1 MSKLEELNGF
11 FNPDTVAFYGVS
23 NMLQKFGS
31 LHLINLLSAGFQ
43 GKVIPIHHKED
54 EILGFKAY
62 RNIKDAPGEIDLAV
76 IATPTEYINDILED
90 CGQKGVMHA
99 IVLSGGF
106 LEVGNREGQ
115 NKMKQIAQRYGMKIM
130 GPNCSGEVVAPN
142 INITHV
148 PWPPRKGGAAIISQS
163 GTYAVQPLIAI
174 SEKIG
179 LGISKIVSVGN
190 EVNTD
195 LVDYLHA
202 FEKDKDTTCIG
213 IYFEAV
219 RRGIEF
225 IDAIE
230 RINMKKPIVI
240 IPIGQTDAGT
250 RSAKSHTAAITSP
263 GYIIDSICE
272 QTGAVKVKN
281 SIEMLN
287 LLQAFESLPLPKGNK
302 VGILTMGGGPGTLMS
317 DLLETNKMKVPILS
331 TEIQEK
337 LKPWMPETASTV
349 NPIDLTY
356 SDDMQNY
363 LNVLPD
369 ILLKSDEIDSLIIYG
384 LMGSEYHKNLVNVPD
399 YMKNNPSVV
408 TMKYFGDMMHEFF
421 IAIFEELISFKKK
434 YDKPIILTCYNTRKE
449 KFVAFLQDNGIPVF
463 YPEEGVWVLI
473 RMWQYSQFLQN
484 KLNLEGEVSY

>member
-1 MSKLEELNGF
+1 
-11 FNPDTVAFYGVS
+11 
-23 NMLQKFGS
+23 
-31 LHLINLLSAGFQ
+31 GFQ

-62 RNIKDAPGEIDLAV
+62 TSIEQVPDSVDLAV
-76 IATPTEYINDILED
+76 IATPTEYVNNILD
-90 CGQKGVMHA
+90 GLGQNGVRHS

-106 LEVGNREGQ
+106 LEAGNQKGQ
-115 NKMKQIAQRYGMKIM
+115 EEMKNIGEKYNMKIM
-130 GPNCSGEVVAPN
+130 GPNCSGEVVAPD

-148 PWPPRKGGAAIISQS
+148 PWPPRKGGASIISQS

-195 LVDYLHA
+195 LVDFLEA
-202 FEKDKDTTCIG
+202 FEEDKDTNCIG

-219 RRGIEF
+219 RRGKKFIEVV
-225 IDAIE
+225 E
-230 RINMKKPIVI
+230 RLNLEKPIVI

-272 QTGAVKVKN
+272 QTGAVRVKN
-281 SIEMLN
+281 SIDMLN
-287 LLQAFESLPLPKGNK
+287 LLNAFDSLPLPKGNR

-317 DLLETNKMKVPILS
+317 DLLESNDMKVPVLS
-331 TEIQEK
+331 DELQDK
-337 LKPWMPETASTV
+337 LKPWMPETASTI

-363 LNVLPD
+363 LNILPD
-369 ILLKSDEIDSLIIYG
+369 ILLQSDEIDSLIIYG

-399 YMKNNPSVV
+399 FMKNNSSVQ
-408 TMKYFGDMMHEFF
+408 TMKSFGDMMQDFF
-421 IAIFEELISFKKK
+421 IAIFDELISYKEKFN
-434 YDKPIILTCYNTRKE
+434 KPVILTCYNTRRE
-449 KFVAFLQDNGIPVF
+449 KFVAYLQDHGIPVY
-463 YPEEGVWVLI
+463 YPEEGIWILI
-473 RMWQYSQFLQN
+473 WMWQYSKFIQW
-484 KLNLEGEVSY
+484 KKKADKISG